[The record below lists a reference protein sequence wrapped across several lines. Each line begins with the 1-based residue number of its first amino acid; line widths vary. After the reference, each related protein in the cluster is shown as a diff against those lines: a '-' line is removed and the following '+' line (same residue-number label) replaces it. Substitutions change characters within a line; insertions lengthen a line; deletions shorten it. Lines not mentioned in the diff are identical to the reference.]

1 MKFSEITSED
11 WVDLQPYLD
20 TCLLP
25 YTALTGQESPYETVS
40 VLERLRDFLDY
51 VEIPFKGRIVTYPAV
66 HYSQASQLQQL
77 NELCSH
83 LKAGGFKYVI
93 VMTADEAL
101 VQAELPEAD
110 LVLSLSALSSR
121 KDKDEL
127 SHVNVNEF
135 KKDIQSQIYQMWI

>member
-11 WVDLQPYLD
+11 WVELHSYLD
-20 TCLLP
+20 TCLIP
-25 YTALTGQESPYETVS
+25 YTALTGRESPCETVIA
-40 VLERLRDFLDY
+40 LERLRDFLDY
-51 VEIPFKGRIVTYPAV
+51 VEIPFNGRIVTYPAV
-66 HYSQASQLQQL
+66 HYSQASQLQHL

-110 LVLSLSALSSR
+110 LVLSLSAISPG
-121 KDKDEL
+121 KEEWE
-127 SHVNVNEF
+127 HANVNEL